1 MLYYLIFSRL
11 LIGRSNK
18 SNSPQFTIE
27 TNVTFNI
34 DNPLSE
40 KALVLQYL
48 VFDTWYSGLI
58 YSSTV
63 PSHEAVH
70 LQIGQFAMGNIPLK
84 SLCFCSL
91 YLAGGRPPDADAPGC
106 RPPLM
111 QTPPWRQTSLVM
123 WPVMHAGKPTPHP
136 PRTDKHLWKHYF
148 ALNFVCG
155 R

>member
-11 LIGRSNK
+11 LIGRCNK

-34 DNPLSE
+34 DIPLSE

-48 VFDTWYSGLI
+48 VFGTRYSGLI

-70 LQIGQFAMGNIPLK
+70 LQIDEFAMGNIPLK

-106 RPPLM
+106 RSPLM
-111 QTPPWRQTSLVM
+111 QTPSWRQTSLVM
-123 WPVMHAGKPTPHP
+123 WPVMPAGKPTPHP
-136 PRTDKHLWKHYF
+136 PTPPRGQTNTCENITLP
-148 ALNFVCG
+148 
-155 R
+155 